1 MSGAW
6 LSRAQLRTD
15 AGLEA
20 LGPVLVPGEAGPQAS
35 VAHRMVWTLFADDPD
50 RKRDF
55 LWRQEAPGRF
65 LTLSARRPREDSP
78 LFAVESKAFAPALR
92 PGDRLGF
99 ALRANPTVQ
108 AHGPDDR
115 SWRSDV
121 VMHALQMVSSPDR
134 AARRPTVIRD
144 AGAAWLAR
152 QGERH
157 GFAPDQERLAVDG
170 YEQHKL
176 PRADQY
182 EKPRQ
187 HEKRQRPIR
196 FSTLDFEGL
205 LTVTE
210 PEAFVAKLLQ
220 GFGRARAFGYG
231 LMLIRRA

>member
-6 LSRAQLRTD
+6 LSRARLRDD

-35 VAHRMVWTLFADDPD
+35 VAHRMVWTLFADDPG
-50 RKRDF
+50 RERDF

-78 LFAVESKAFAPALR
+78 LFAVESKPFAPALR
-92 PGDRLGF
+92 PGDRLAF

-108 AHGPDDR
+108 AHGPGDR
-115 SWRSDV
+115 SRRSDV
-121 VMHALQMVSSPDR
+121 VMHALQMASSPDR
-134 AARRPTVIRD
+134 AARRPTVIRE

-157 GFAPDQERLAVDG
+157 GFDPDQERLAVDG
-170 YEQHKL
+170 YEQHKV
-176 PRADQY
+176 PRAG
-182 EKPRQ
+182 R
-187 HEKRQRPIR
+187 RALIR

-205 LTVTE
+205 LTVKE
-210 PEAFVAKLLQ
+210 PEAFVARLLQ
-220 GFGRARAFGYG
+220 GFGRARAFGCG